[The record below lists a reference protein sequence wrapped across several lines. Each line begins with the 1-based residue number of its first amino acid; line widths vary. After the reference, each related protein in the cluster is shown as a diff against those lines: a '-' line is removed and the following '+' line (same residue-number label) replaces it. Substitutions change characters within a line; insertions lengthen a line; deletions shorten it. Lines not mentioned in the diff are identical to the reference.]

1 MKRANE
7 QTGVKNVPLKKDSR
21 SRDGQKGGKKPSTL
35 KRVLRYIGRYPLS
48 LAGTIFFAI
57 VTVVASLFVP
67 VFFGDGIDCIVENG
81 VAWAT
86 LKEIFL
92 KIVLA
97 ASISALAQWLLSLC
111 NNRIS
116 ANVVRDLRKDAFYKI
131 GALPLQYIDTH
142 PHGDTVS
149 RVVADADQFSDGLLM
164 GFTQFFTGI
173 MTILGTIVFMICTN
187 PKIGLIVVLVTPASL
202 LVARFVATHT
212 HKFFKEQTETRGA
225 QTAFVEEAIGGLKTT
240 KAFAHEK
247 ENQETFDGLN
257 GKLEKASL
265 NATFY
270 SSLVNPSTRFINNL
284 VYALV
289 ALIGAFDVLNG
300 RVFRLGGLF
309 TVGDWT
315 KFLSYAN
322 QYTKPFNEISGVL
335 TELKGAFTCAA
346 RIFEFID
353 EEEQPSDRGLPAL
366 QGVEGQV
373 DLVDVDFSYLPEK
386 PLIEGLTLSVEKGQR
401 IAIVGRTGSGKTTL
415 INLLMRFYDVRGGQ
429 VCVEGK
435 DIREVTRS
443 SLRENY
449 GMVLQET
456 WLKSGT
462 VRENLKLG
470 NPQTS
475 DEEMIAAAK
484 AAHAHGFIKRMEK
497 GYDTVLSEGGALS
510 EGQKQL
516 LCIARIML
524 TKPPMLILDEATSS
538 IDTRTEMKINDG
550 FQKLMEGRTSFVV
563 AHRLSTIIGADR
575 ILVMENGKVVEQ
587 GKHEE
592 LLQKGGAYATLYNGQ
607 FS

>member
-1 MKRANE
+1 MK
-7 QTGVKNVPLKKDSR
+7 TTVKK
-21 SRDGQKGGKKPSTL
+21 STFR
-35 KRVLRYIGRYPLS
+35 RVLGYVGKYPLS
-48 LAGTIFFAI
+48 LIGTLLFAAI
-57 VTVVASLFVP
+57 TVVASLFVP
-67 VFFGDGIDCIVENG
+67 VFFGDAVDCIVAYG
-81 VAWAT
+81 VKWAE
-86 LKEIFL
+86 LKVIFL
-92 KIVLA
+92 KIVGA
-97 ASISALAQWLLSLC
+97 AAIAAVAQWILSIC

-116 ANVVRDLRKDAFYKI
+116 CNVVRDLRKDAFYKI
-131 GALPLQYIDTH
+131 ADLPLQYIDTH

-149 RVVADADQFSDGLLM
+149 RVVADADQFSDGLLL

-187 PKIGLIVVLVTPASL
+187 PKIGIIVVLVTPASL
-202 LVARFVATHT
+202 FVARFVANHT
-212 HKFFKEQTETRGA
+212 HKFFKEQTSTRGE
-225 QTAFVEEAIGGLKTT
+225 QTAFTEEVIGGLKTI
-240 KAFAHEK
+240 KAFAHED
-247 ENQETFDGLN
+247 ENEERFN
-257 GKLEKASL
+257 EINARLEKASL

-289 ALIGAFDVLNG
+289 ALVGAFDVLNG
-300 RVFRLGGLF
+300 ASFLLGGVF

-335 TELKGAFTCAA
+335 AELKGAFACAE

-353 EEEQPSDRGLPAL
+353 EEEQPSDEGLARL
-366 QGVEGQV
+366 EKVEGNV
-373 DLVDVDFSYLPEK
+373 TLNDVDFSYEEGK
-386 PLIEGLTLSVEKGQR
+386 TLIEDLNLTVASGQR
-401 IAIVGRTGSGKTTL
+401 VAIVGRTGSGKTTL

-429 VCVEGK
+429 VYVEGR
-435 DIREVTRS
+435 DVREITRK

-456 WLKSGT
+456 WLKNGT

-470 NPQTS
+470 KPEAT

-497 GYDTVLSEGGALS
+497 GYDTLLSGGGELS

-524 TKPPMLILDEATSS
+524 ANPPMLILDEATSS
-538 IDTRTEMKINDG
+538 IDTRTEKKISDA

-563 AHRLSTIIGADR
+563 AHRLSTIVHADR
-575 ILVMENGKVVEQ
+575 ILVMEKGKVVEQ
-587 GKHEE
+587 GSHEE
-592 LLQKGGAYATLYNGQ
+592 LLRKQGAYAELYNGQ
-607 FS
+607 FA